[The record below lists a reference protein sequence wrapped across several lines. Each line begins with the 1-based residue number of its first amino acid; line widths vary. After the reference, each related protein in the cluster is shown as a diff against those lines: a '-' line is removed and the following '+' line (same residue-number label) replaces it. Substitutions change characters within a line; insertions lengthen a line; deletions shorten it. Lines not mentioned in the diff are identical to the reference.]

1 MEIRKLL
8 PTDDPYAVSAVYE
21 QSWKS
26 AYKGIIPQSYLDS
39 IPAGRWV
46 TGIRQHEQN
55 CLVLIENGTIIGTSR
70 ISKSRWEAY
79 SDYGE
84 IISIYLLPEY
94 VGKGYGRALM
104 DRAVEE
110 LKQAGY
116 RHLLLW
122 VLEENHRARR
132 FYETYGFTLSEEK
145 LTQNIGGKELSEVM
159 YVYQL

>member
-8 PTDDPYAVSAVYE
+8 PADDPYAVSAVYE

-39 IPAGRWV
+39 IPAGRWA
-46 TGIRQHEQN
+46 TGIRQRERN

-104 DRAVEE
+104 DQAVEE
-110 LKQAGY
+110 LKQAGC

>member
-1 MEIRKLL
+1 M
-8 PTDDPYAVSAVYE
+8 
-21 QSWKS
+21 
-26 AYKGIIPQSYLDS
+26 
-39 IPAGRWV
+39 
-46 TGIRQHEQN
+46 
-55 CLVLIENGTIIGTSR
+55 LIENGTIIGTSR

-116 RHLLLW
+116 RRLLLW